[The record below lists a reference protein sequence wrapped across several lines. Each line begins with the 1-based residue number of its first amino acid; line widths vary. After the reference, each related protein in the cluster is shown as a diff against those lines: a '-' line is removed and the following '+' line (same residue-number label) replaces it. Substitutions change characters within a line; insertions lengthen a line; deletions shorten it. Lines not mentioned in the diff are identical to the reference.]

1 MRVDFNIYDTFI
13 WQSDFNGYEVGYDDV
28 EVVGFYNYHD
38 LVFLVDVE
46 KEEIL
51 EIYKEE
57 D

>member
-13 WQSDFNGYEVGYDDV
+13 WRSDFNGYEVGYDDV

-51 EIYKEE
+51 EIYKE
-57 D
+57 